1 MNGGVKLKL
10 PPLRIGDLVA
20 QIPIIQGGMA
30 VKVST
35 APLAAAVAEA
45 GGIGLIAA
53 SGLNDSELREEIKKA
68 RELTKGIIGIN
79 IMFAVKR
86 FVNLVEVA
94 IQEGIDIIVTGAGF
108 SRDIFPIG
116 KQSKTPIV
124 SIVSSAKLAKI
135 AESLGAAAVVVEG
148 KEAGGHL
155 GTDRPALEIVPEVR
169 EAVKIPVIAAGGILT
184 GKDIAKAFK
193 LGANGV
199 QMATRFVLSEECTV
213 APEFKQAYLEA
224 KPEDVVIISS
234 PVGMPGRAIKN
245 RFVERLFSGEELK
258 PKECFQCLKK
268 CKMNFC
274 IMKALHHG
282 YQGNMEEGLVFSG
295 ERVGEI
301 EDVLPVKKI
310 MENLVVEA
318 EQYLDEEVIAQ

>member
-1 MNGGVKLKL
+1 M
-10 PPLRIGDLVA
+10 
-20 QIPIIQGGMA
+20 QGGMA

-35 APLAAAVAEA
+35 APLAAAVAEE

-53 SGLNDSELREEIKKA
+53 SGLTDQELKDEIRKA

-86 FVNLVEVA
+86 FVELVEVA
-94 IQEGIDIIVTGAGF
+94 IQEGIDLIVTGAGF

-116 KQSKTPIV
+116 QKSNTPIV
-124 SIVSSAKLAKI
+124 SIVSSDKLAKI
-135 AESLGAAAVVVEG
+135 AEKLGAAAVVVEG

-155 GTDRPALEIVPEVR
+155 GTDRSTLDIVAEVR
-169 EAVKIPVIAAGGILT
+169 KAVQIPVIAAGGILT
-184 GKDIAKAFK
+184 GKDIAKVLK
-193 LGANGV
+193 MGANGV

-213 APEFKQAYLEA
+213 AQEFKEAYIKA
-224 KPEDVVIISS
+224 KPEDVVIIQS

-245 RFVERLFSGEELK
+245 RFWEKLANGEDLK

-268 CKMNFC
+268 CKRNFC
-274 IMKALHHG
+274 IMKALHEGHM
-282 YQGNMEEGLVFSG
+282 GNMEDGLVFSG

-301 EDVLPVKKI
+301 KDILPVKQI
-310 MENLVVEA
+310 ITNLVTEA
-318 EQYLDEEVIAQ
+318 EEYLNNEVKI

>member
-1 MNGGVKLKL
+1 MKL

-20 QIPIIQGGMA
+20 RIPIIQGGMA

-53 SGLNDSELREEIKKA
+53 SGLTDSELKEEIKKA

-94 IQEGIDIIVTGAGF
+94 IQEGIDLIVTGAGF
-108 SRDIFPIG
+108 SRDIFPLG
-116 KQSKTPIV
+116 KQSNTPIV
-124 SIVSSAKLAKI
+124 SIVSSAKLARI

-155 GTDRPALEIVPEVR
+155 GTDRPALEILPEVR
-169 EAVKIPVIAAGGILT
+169 EEVKIPVIAAGGILT
-184 GKDIAKAFK
+184 GKDIAEAFR

-213 APEFKQAYLEA
+213 APEFKEAYMKA

-245 RFVERLFSGEELK
+245 RFVERIFSGENLK

-274 IMKALHHG
+274 IMRALDHG
-282 YQGNMEEGLVFSG
+282 YQGNMEDGLVFSG

-301 EDVLPVKKI
+301 NDILPVKQI
-310 MENLVVEA
+310 INNLVTEA
-318 EQYLDEEVIAQ
+318 EEYLGKEVIA